1 MKKLNI
7 SGYEFK
13 VIERENLQGFCGFE
27 TLNQCYGKPSQAK
40 QNIYRDCIKIVNAIE
55 DYFGTNSVQ
64 DYGVVSYNIFMFTF
78 GANIVKNGEL
88 IAVYYET
95 KTRRE
100 IWVKKGGEI

>member
-1 MKKLNI
+1 MKKLSI

-13 VIERENLQGFCGFE
+13 IIERENLQGFDEFK
-27 TLNQCYGKPSQAK
+27 TLFQCYGKPSKIK
-40 QNIYRDCIKIVNAIE
+40 QDIYRDCIKIVNAIE
-55 DYFGTNSVQ
+55 DYFGTNSVE
-64 DYGVVSYNIFMFTF
+64 DYGVISYNVNVFTF

-100 IWVKKGGEI
+100 IYIKKGGEI

>member
-13 VIERENLQGFCGFE
+13 VIERENLQGFCEFE

-40 QNIYRDCIKIVNAIE
+40 QYIYRDCIKIVNAIE
-55 DYFGTNSVQ
+55 DYFGTNSIE
-64 DYGVVSYNIFMFTF
+64 DYGVVSYNIYMFTF

-88 IAVYYET
+88 IAIYYESPA
-95 KTRRE
+95 RRE
-100 IWVKKGGEI
+100 IWIRKGGEI